1 MYGLDLNDWFCHE
14 RDWRD
19 LLEYLDGL
27 PSGSRYLAAIQEDE
41 ELARARAGT
50 YQPPEPAE
58 APSFREF
65 TAERYDHARII
76 ALLEHIAA
84 SVCRVD
90 SGAQPYVPI
99 PAIERIQDEIAF
111 DHLLSVAARGLGEEI

>member
-19 LLEYLDGL
+19 LIEFIEEL
-27 PSGSRYLAAIQEDE
+27 PTGKRYFAALQEDE
-41 ELARARAGT
+41 ELARARAADSS
-50 YQPPEPAE
+50 PPEPAE

-65 TAERYDHARII
+65 TPERYDYARII
-76 ALLEHIAA
+76 ALLERILAGIY
-84 SVCRVD
+84 RTD

-99 PAIERIQDEIAF
+99 PSVERIADEIAF